1 MTPQDALVC
10 RNVRPR
16 SRCETLID
24 LLRDRAEDQPDR
36 LAFRFLLDGEQE
48 EATLTYGELD
58 QRARAVGAWLR
69 EHLPSPGRPVALLH
83 RPGLDFLAAFFGC
96 LYGGAIAIPT
106 YPPHPARRNRT
117 ASRLEA
123 IVADAAPA
131 AALTTSDLLPAVE
144 PLMRREDAEPSGLLA
159 VDRLWEPAASSPG
172 DPSADELAAR
182 WTRPAVDADSLAM
195 LQYTSGSTG
204 TPNGVMLS
212 HGNLLHNS
220 EQIRIFFEH
229 TEDSQCLSWLP
240 PYHDMGLIGGI
251 LQPLYAGFP
260 STLFSPLHF
269 LQQPIRWL
277 RAVTRWKITSSG
289 GPNFAYDLCVEKISP
304 EERGELDLSSWDVA
318 WNGAEP
324 VRADTLDRFA
334 AAFASCGFRREAF
347 YPCYGLAEATL
358 MVSGGVKAD
367 PPVIEHAEAERLENG
382 QVVSTTADARGARS
396 LVGCGRTIPEQE
408 IILVDP
414 EHRLRCQ
421 PSQVGEIWV
430 RGPSVTHGYWG
441 RSEQTANTFAA
452 SLADTGEGPFLRTGD
467 LGFLKDGELFVTGRL
482 KDLIILD
489 GRNLYPQDI
498 ERSVEES
505 HPAIRPGCCMAFSVD
520 QDSVERLIV
529 VAEVE
534 RTYWSNVARRGDAVA
549 PAELQPLFKA
559 IRRAVSETHDAR
571 IANILLVRPASLP
584 KTPSGKHQRRACR
597 ETFLRGTLPEVLA
610 TG

>member
-10 RNVRPR
+10 QNVHPRPR
-16 SRCETLID
+16 GETLID
-24 LLRDRAEDQPDR
+24 LLRGRAEEQPDR
-36 LAFRFLLDGEQE
+36 LAYRFLLDGEE
-48 EATLTYGELD
+48 EEIALTYGELD
-58 QRARAVGAWLR
+58 RRARAVGAWLR
-69 EHLPSPGRPVALLH
+69 GHLPSLGRPVVLLH

-144 PLMRREDAEPSGLLA
+144 PLMRRGDARPSGVLLA
-159 VDRLWEPAASSPG
+159 VDQLSDDLAAS
-172 DPSADELAAR
+172 
-182 WTRPAVDADSLAM
+182 WTRPAITIDSLAM

-204 TPNGVMLS
+204 APNGVMIS

-229 TEDSQCLSWLP
+229 TEDSQGLSWLP

-260 STLFSPLHF
+260 HTLFSPLHF

-277 RAVTRWKITSSG
+277 RAVTRWKSTSSG
-289 GPNFAYDLCVEKISP
+289 GPNFAYDLCVEKVSP
-304 EERGELDLSSWDVA
+304 EERAGLDLSSWDVA

-334 AAFASCGFRREAF
+334 AAFAPCGFRRQAF

-367 PPVIEHAEAERLENG
+367 PPVIEHVEAERLENG
-382 QVVSTTADARGARS
+382 QVVQAAAGTHGARS
-396 LVGCGRTIPEQE
+396 LVGCGRSIPEQE

-414 EHRLRCQ
+414 ERRIRCRS
-421 PSQVGEIWV
+421 SQVGEIWV
-430 RGPSVTHGYWG
+430 RGPSVTHGYW
-441 RSEQTANTFAA
+441 RRPEQTANTFAA
-452 SLADTGEGPFLRTGD
+452 SLADTGDGPFLRTGD

-498 ERSVEES
+498 ERSVEVS
-505 HPAIRPGCCMAFSVD
+505 HPAIRPGCSMAFSVD
-520 QDSVERLIV
+520 QGGVERLIV

-534 RTYWSNVARRGDAVA
+534 RTYWSNVARRGDTVVS
-549 PAELQPLFKA
+549 AEWQPLFKA

-571 IANILLVRPASLP
+571 IADILLVRPASLP
-584 KTPSGKHQRRACR
+584 KTPSGKHQRRAYR
-597 ETFLRGTLPEVLA
+597 EALLRGTLPDILA
-610 TG
+610 TD